1 MAGKLTELKR
11 QVEDIRRRR
20 QSQEDKV
27 AALENPMLKVIIE
40 DYYFILSHVCGLLVI
55 FCSHRETLHF
65 SFLNIDWNIKL
76 HLKYV
81 SEAIKKDS
89 IYEWINSTNTVIIL
103 PEVTSWNPSIA
114 V

>member
-1 MAGKLTELKR
+1 LAGKLTELKR

-55 FCSHRETLHF
+55 FCSRREILHF
-65 SFLNIDWNIKL
+65 GFHNID
-76 HLKYV
+76 
-81 SEAIKKDS
+81 
-89 IYEWINSTNTVIIL
+89 
-103 PEVTSWNPSIA
+103 
-114 V
+114 